1 MKICPE
7 CKLSVGGSAVI
18 CPLCGSKLL
27 NSSGAADDISLY
39 PDFSIPTKP
48 RSKFPFLAK
57 LFAFISLVAILVC
70 GFIDLILNHRFTWS
84 LFVIGGI
91 AVLWVSLGT
100 HLLTDI
106 NLNYKLMLDLCALSL
121 YLILIDKLT
130 GWKQWSVDYVIP
142 ILYIGVMITTIV
154 LALVFRE
161 FWREYIL
168 SLIAICLLGLGPL
181 FIFFTSKSPMRYL
194 CLAAAILAAVLLIG
208 LLFFASGK
216 LFSEWKRRMK
226 L

>member
-27 NSSGAADDISLY
+27 NSSSAADDISLY